1 MESRTIGGGYRTYQP
16 QSSALQNR
24 ATDASS
30 GSTRSSANVR
40 SSGSLSRSHHSDSQL
55 QPDDEVALHIRR
67 MAGTLPDLV
76 RVAQQRL
83 VAQR

>member
-1 MESRTIGGGYRTYQP
+1 MFGFLFSE
-16 QSSALQNR
+16 SSALQNR

-55 QPDDEVALHIRR
+55 QPDDADEVALHIRR